1 MDTNVVDIVGESSI
15 SMDKG
20 EIDTSAVLY
29 YLDEDVLELSLKG
42 THLLLC
48 INA

>member
-29 YLDEDVLELSLKG
+29 YLDEDVPELNLKG

>member
-1 MDTNVVDIVGESSI
+1 MNTNVVDIVGESSI

-20 EIDTSAVLY
+20 EIDISTVLY
-29 YLDEDVLELSLKG
+29 YLDEDVPELNLKG
-42 THLLLC
+42 IHLLLC